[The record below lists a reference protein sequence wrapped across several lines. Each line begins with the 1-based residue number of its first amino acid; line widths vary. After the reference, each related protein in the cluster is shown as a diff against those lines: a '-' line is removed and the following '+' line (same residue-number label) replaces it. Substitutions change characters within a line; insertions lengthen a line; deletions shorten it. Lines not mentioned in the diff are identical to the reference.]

1 MPDNRFDAYT
11 PREIAG
17 RVSVWDKE
25 GKQVAALGA
34 NENAKQTNT
43 PGVEPKDWTQ
53 GTVTSPHG
61 ITFDNEGN
69 ILETEWNKFGRV
81 LRWNKK

>member
-1 MPDNRFDAYT
+1 MCVA
-11 PREIAG
+11 EIAG
-17 RVSVWDKE
+17 RVSVWDKA
-25 GKQVAALGA
+25 GKLVAELGA
-34 NENAKQTNT
+34 NGNEDQVNRPT
-43 PGVEPKDWTQ
+43 VEPGAWQQ

-81 LRWNKK
+81 LRWNRK